1 MLKNKKYGGFTLL
14 EMLVV
19 VLIIGILA
27 GIALPQYQMAVT
39 KAKVASILPLM
50 RRWYD
55 GMAEYKLRTGS
66 YFTED
71 DENPDGSLVG
81 ANWQSDWINLD
92 EDTPCGDYFACGDGI
107 WECGIN
113 YGDDGSIG
121 CTYESKFVIIMSQ
134 SDSHDYC
141 GGNQG
146 KTICMPFNGSSV
158 EGEKICKS
166 LGKPSGKFDDR
177 QCTVIGG

>member
-27 GIALPQYQMAVT
+27 GIALPQYEKAVT
-39 KAKVASILPLM
+39 KARVASILPIM

-55 GMAEYKLRTGS
+55 ALQEYKLQHGS
-66 YFTED
+66 YLTEYD
-71 DENPDGSLVG
+71 NCPDGSDLG
-81 ANWQSDWINLD
+81 ANWPSDWKTD
-92 EDTPCGDYFACGDGI
+92 EDEPCEDNG
-107 WECGIN
+107 ECIN
-113 YGDDGSIG
+113 NYWDCFINDNGSVNCQYKSI
-121 CTYESKFVIIMSQ
+121 FNIIMLQ
-134 SDSHDYC
+134 HDDNNDESCYSF
-141 GGNQG
+141 NKG
-146 KTICMPFNGSSV
+146 KIVCDPRND

-166 LGKPSGKFDDR
+166 LGKPSGTSGSL